1 MTYAPPPRFEIVRVV
16 SRMGG
21 VLSRNL
27 RTFALL
33 ALALS
38 GLPALVLGAAQLAA
52 GSLDRA
58 VFAGLGLGA
67 IAPAGMMGGLV
78 ALLISSL
85 LQAALIHGTIS
96 DLSGRPVVL
105 GDCLA
110 TAVRNVLPLIGI
122 AICATIAVAFG
133 MVLFVV
139 PGVILALALCVS
151 APAQVVEGHGVF
163 QAMGRS
169 RDLTRHHRGA
179 ILLLFVLYGVAWLL
193 LQSVIGAFTLTAVLI
208 SPALAAGVGALI
220 VAPILQTLGALA
232 GAAGVASI
240 YFELRTIKEGVGIEA
255 LAAAFD

>member
-16 SRMGG
+16 SRMSG

-27 RTFALL
+27 PTFAVL

-38 GLPALVLGAAQLAA
+38 GLPTLVLGIAQLAA
-52 GSLDRA
+52 TSA
-58 VFAGLGLGA
+58 VESGLGVAA
-67 IAPAGMMGGLV
+67 IASGGMMGGLL
-78 ALLISSL
+78 ALLVSCL

-122 AICATIAVAFG
+122 AICATLATAFG
-133 MVLFVV
+133 FMLLVA
-139 PGVILALALCVS
+139 PGVILALAFCVS
-151 APAQVVEGHGVF
+151 GPAQVVEGHGVF
-163 QAMGRS
+163 DALRRS
-169 RDLTRHHRGA
+169 RDLTRNHRGA
-179 ILLLFVLYGVAWLL
+179 ILLLFVLYGVAWLM
-193 LQSVIGAFTLTAVLI
+193 LQSVIGAFALTTALI
-208 SPALAAGVGALI
+208 SPALAVGFGALV
-220 VAPILQTLGALA
+220 VAPILQTLGALI

-240 YFELRTIKEGVGIEA
+240 YFELRTIKEGVGVEA